1 MDIRQATDPELDA
14 LLRAFSEELIQYT
27 PEHFRDIRCTVR
39 AGLEEGRKA
48 MFYHIECPQ
57 FPDESTGSPSPEMH
71 QIAFAI
77 HDHWERNGETF
88 PGFQLRCVMG
98 EDGAWRSTLDLL
110 T

>member
-1 MDIRQATDPELDA
+1 MPPQVASSSTNTDA
-14 LLRAFSEELIQYT
+14 YWVQS
-27 PEHFRDIRCTVR
+27 
-39 AGLEEGRKA
+39 
-48 MFYHIECPQ
+48 
-57 FPDESTGSPSPEMH
+57 S
-71 QIAFAI
+71 AFAI